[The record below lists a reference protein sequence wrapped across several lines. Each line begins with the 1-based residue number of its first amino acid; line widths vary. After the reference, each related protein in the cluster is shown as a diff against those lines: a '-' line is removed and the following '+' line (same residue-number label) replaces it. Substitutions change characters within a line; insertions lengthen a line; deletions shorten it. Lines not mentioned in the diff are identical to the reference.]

1 MSLGLSLGLCVAPKV
16 SLGLAGRALVEG
28 GGWLMLEAGPQRA
41 DTPPG
46 HSPAASLLTLQ
57 VPWGERRGGVRVGW
71 DTTVSL
77 SFPGDCQVLQP
88 GTDWS
93 PAGDAVETPPGS
105 PESGVAPRP
114 SGLTDRLAYGLLR
127 RAVLSE
133 MPFGVAH
140 SQ

>member
-57 VPWGERRGGVRVGW
+57 VPWGERRGGGAGWVGHNGF
-71 DTTVSL
+71 SL
-77 SFPGDCQVLQP
+77 IPRGLPGAAA
-88 GTDWS
+88 W
-93 PAGDAVETPPGS
+93 
-105 PESGVAPRP
+105 
-114 SGLTDRLAYGLLR
+114 DRLVSCR
-127 RAVLSE
+127 RCC
-133 MPFGVAH
+133 
-140 SQ
+140 